1 MGFLDRVNKAKAP
14 AATETKRFNPLL
26 AKKATAEAAAPTEEP
41 AAAASAPAAPAAP
54 AKKFNPLMA
63 KLKKESKKE
72 AAVEAAAPEKEEQ
85 TTEAP
90 ASEAPAVEPK
100 KEKDLAAAINEEQVA
115 SDDKKEIPAKA
126 TEETSEEPA
135 AEPKKEEA
143 VESKKT
149 SRKRATKKKAAAA
162 AAESEDEAAGSSR
175 MVHATEYGTMDVL
188 GNRMSYSDAAT
199 LVMNQFHDEGW
210 EKYEAEVS
218 EKIQSIKI
226 EADMNPGTLK
236 YVIEELNALSDE
248 IAIPLDQATKLLEA
262 MTDKDFGA
270 CTAYR
275 TINSTSGGNA
285 EDRKKSGFLALVNA
299 NVAGTNVNYIA
310 LIAATKMR
318 YTFLKGIS
326 NRLKAKRDLLITMSS
341 ALKMEN
347 TGLSLAS

>member
-41 AAAASAPAAPAAP
+41 AAAVPATAAPAAP

-90 ASEAPAVEPK
+90 AVEPK

-115 SDDKKEIPAKA
+115 SDDKKETPAKA

-135 AEPKKEEA
+135 AEPAAEPKKEEA
-143 VESKKT
+143 VEPKKT
-149 SRKRATKKKAAAA
+149 SRKRATKKKAAA

>member
-26 AKKATAEAAAPTEEP
+26 AKKATAEAAAPTEEEP
-41 AAAASAPAAPAAP
+41 AAAAPATAAPAAP

-90 ASEAPAVEPK
+90 AVEPK

-115 SDDKKEIPAKA
+115 SDDKKETPAKA

-143 VESKKT
+143 VEPKKT